1 MKFDNY
7 VNKPIPVGKKDGIYK
22 IIKLG
27 SRETGYYEMTLK
39 DAVDQFNVGRG
50 IDAGNGWCGWNDQDP
65 ENPKKKCDCTTTLRT
80 VEEIEFDE
88 TDTFGNRMTW
98 TEKVIHC
105 LIHDLATPTATA
117 GHRTDT
123 ARQLD
128 TTLNS
133 KLTTTLGRSTALRWI
148 ERWGECGP

>member
-39 DAVDQFNVGRG
+39 EAVDQFNVGRG

-65 ENPKKKCDCTTTLRT
+65 DNPKKKCDCTTTLRT

-98 TEKVIHC
+98 TEKVVHVGETIPLSDPRSNYPNGYC
-105 LIHDLATPTATA
+105 WAPYGYGETTRHDIEFEIDYAAWEVNCA
-117 GHRTDT
+117 S
-123 ARQLD
+123 LD
-128 TTLNS
+128 
-133 KLTTTLGRSTALRWI
+133 
-148 ERWGECGP
+148 